1 MKEYALVLEGGG
13 AKGAYQIGAIKALY
27 ERGYKFKAIVGTS
40 IGAINAAFL
49 CQDGINTIEKLWQ
62 TLSFSDIVNIED
74 EFVQKVMGKQIDF
87 SVVKELRNNINK
99 TLKDR
104 GIDTSLMRKLLNKYL
119 DEEKIRNSNVRFGLV
134 TFCISDMRPQEVFIE
149 DIPKGQLVDY
159 LLASSNLPVF
169 KRAKIDKKS
178 FLDGGAF
185 DNCSVEML
193 YNAGYRDIIAL
204 RLFTKNKIRNYSTLI
219 KNKDLHL
226 KMFAPNVELPYILNF
241 DTNNLNRLLAYG
253 YYDTIKQL
261 DKLDGYYYTF
271 NKISERDVEKL
282 LENLTPNISLNL
294 VNILKIKYKA
304 GQNIIDVAKEKAIL
318 KMSKYSLRKNSKVL
332 KKQII
337 SIVEY
342 VAKNENI
349 NINKIYDFNEFLNIL
364 KQKIKSN
371 KEKNLKSNVEKAMYY
386 FIESI

>member
-74 EFVQKVMGKQIDF
+74 EFVQKVIGKQIDF

-134 TFCISDMRPQEVFIE
+134 TFCISDMKPQEVFIE

-169 KRAKIDKKS
+169 KRAKIDKKI

-193 YNAGYRDIIAL
+193 YNAGYKNIIAL

-219 KNKDLHL
+219 KNKDLCL
-226 KMFAPNVELPYILNF
+226 KMFAPSVELPYILNF
-241 DTNNLNRLLAYG
+241 ETNNLNRLLEYG
-253 YYDTIKQL
+253 YFDTIKQL

-271 NKISERDVEKL
+271 NKISEKDIAKL
-282 LENLTPNISLNL
+282 LENLNPNISLNL
-294 VNILKIKYKA
+294 VNMLGIKYKA

-318 KMSKYSLRKNSKVL
+318 KMSKYASQKSSKIL
-332 KKQII
+332 KRQII

-342 VAKNENI
+342 VAKKENI
-349 NINKIYDFNEFLNIL
+349 NINKIYDFNKFLNIV
-364 KQKIKSN
+364 KQKIINN